1 MENYGG
7 TFNSSETGPLNL
19 GFVKLWHDVEEI
31 LPGGARMLPSDDFP
45 VGKIVPGGIPVSV
58 DKPGGT
64 PTLNSATPDGLNK
77 DDRMMGK
84 DGCSLTIVTRG
95 SIYALRTEATIT
107 EPQKKHLAGRIL
119 FINA

>member
-7 TFNSSETGPLNL
+7 TFNAEQGEQVSVGRVT
-19 GFVKLWHDVEEI
+19 LWHEVTQI
-31 LPGGARMLPSDDFP
+31 MPGGARMMPSEDYP
-45 VGKIVPGGIPVSV
+45 VGSVVPGGIPVAV

-77 DDRMMGK
+77 DDRRMGS

-95 SIYALRTEATIT
+95 GIYAKRTAATIT
-107 EPQKKHLAGRIL
+107 AAQKAYLAGRIL